1 MRITNKINNSKTYR
15 YKQEDSSDVIE
26 NDEYVGEIIPKNKI
40 IIKNYKNNTHSTN
53 NPPDQNGIIIE
64 ERNNYQFYVSG
75 DGYATN
81 NIQKNQNSNNLF
93 GNQKLNYN
101 KSKKLVYDELN
112 VNRGLNNNNY
122 DCNLSKKKEI
132 NNIHEYSNFE
142 NEKYGDDENYTL
154 YNHKY
159 TFGFRNVGIIK
170 DSSNGQ
176 LYKIYEAIPIDINNE
191 NIEQQLRNNKNYL
204 IKNLKSAY
212 GNRNNFVID
221 SIDINKKEKNNYISE
236 NPLIKKE
243 NNPKNIKNKS
253 DNYEI
258 LPTNQKIKSVYIK
271 KDSISSKI
279 FKNNDTSP
287 KIDYKSS
294 KYNLNEK
301 ELYNENKINNNNNNY
316 IEI

>member
-53 NPPDQNGIIIE
+53 NPDQNGIIIE

-75 DGYATN
+75 NGYATN

-112 VNRGLNNNNY
+112 VNRGLNNDNY
-122 DCNLSKKKEI
+122 DCNLSKSKEI
-132 NNIHEYSNFE
+132 NNIQEYSNFE
-142 NEKYGDDENYTL
+142 NENYGDDENNTL
-154 YNHKY
+154 YNHKS

-212 GNRNNFVID
+212 GNRNNFVIN
-221 SIDINKKEKNNYISE
+221 SIGINKKETNNYISE
-236 NPLIKKE
+236 SPLIKKE
-243 NNPKNIKNKS
+243 NNSNNIKNKG

-279 FKNNDTSP
+279 FKNNDTS
-287 KIDYKSS
+287 
-294 KYNLNEK
+294 
-301 ELYNENKINNNNNNY
+301 
-316 IEI
+316 

>member
-53 NPPDQNGIIIE
+53 NPDQNGIIIE

-75 DGYATN
+75 NGYATN

-112 VNRGLNNNNY
+112 VNRGLNNDNY
-122 DCNLSKKKEI
+122 DCNLSKSKEI
-132 NNIHEYSNFE
+132 NNIQEYSNFE
-142 NEKYGDDENYTL
+142 NENYGDDENNTL
-154 YNHKY
+154 YNHKS

-212 GNRNNFVID
+212 GNRNNFVIN
-221 SIDINKKEKNNYISE
+221 SIGINKKETNNYISE
-236 NPLIKKE
+236 SPLIKKE
-243 NNPKNIKNKS
+243 NNSNNIKNKG

-258 LPTNQKIKSVYIK
+258 LPTSQKIKSVYIK

-279 FKNNDTSP
+279 FKNNDTS
-287 KIDYKSS
+287 
-294 KYNLNEK
+294 
-301 ELYNENKINNNNNNY
+301 
-316 IEI
+316 